1 MKKRKLM
8 PNEKE
13 DNDNIQPIKYDPEN
27 FRGSGNSFPCLR
39 LSVAST
45 FN

>member
-27 FRGSGNSFPCLR
+27 FRAAATPFHASDCPLR
-39 LSVAST
+39 LL
-45 FN
+45 

>member
-27 FRGSGNSFPCLR
+27 FRGSGNS
-39 LSVAST
+39 LSMPPIVRCVY
-45 FN
+45 F

>member
-27 FRGSGNSFPCLR
+27 FRGSGNSV
-39 LSVAST
+39 S
-45 FN
+45 